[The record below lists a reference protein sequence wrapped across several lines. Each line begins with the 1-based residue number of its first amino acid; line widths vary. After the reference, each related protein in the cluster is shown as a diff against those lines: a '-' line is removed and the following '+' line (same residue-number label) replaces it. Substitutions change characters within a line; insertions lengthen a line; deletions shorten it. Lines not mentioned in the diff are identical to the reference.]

1 MGSEKFMGVDIRV
14 RVKGGGHV
22 SQIYGVCV
30 CPRVYVCACVQP
42 VVVIDAS
49 SHTAIRQAISKS
61 LVAYY
66 QKCKWI
72 HLRWRERKTITSS
85 LPSRCGRSQQKGDSR
100 HPDAVRP
107 DPPGGRPQ
115 EMRAK
120 EIWRTGCQG
129 KIPEV
134 LSLNSTT
141 ICRNSPHTELV
152 GLYIYILILLSV
164 RTCSK

>member
-72 HLRWRERKTITSS
+72 HLRWREKDYNLLPPLQMWTKPAKRRFETS
-85 LPSRCGRSQQKGDSR
+85 
-100 HPDAVRP
+100 
-107 DPPGGRPQ
+107 
-115 EMRAK
+115 
-120 EIWRTGCQG
+120 
-129 KIPEV
+129 
-134 LSLNSTT
+134 
-141 ICRNSPHTELV
+141 
-152 GLYIYILILLSV
+152 
-164 RTCSK
+164 